1 MIKVKFK
8 GNRIMV
14 KCTSIADLQ
23 SGKREE
29 GALDNEQHQLPIHH
43 KLNME
48 KSSKPTRSW
57 TTNYTES
64 ANKFPRER

>member
-8 GNRIMV
+8 GNRIIV

-29 GALDNEQHQLPIHH
+29 GALDNEQHQLSAAYP
-43 KLNME
+43 
-48 KSSKPTRSW
+48 SQ
-57 TTNYTES
+57 TEYG
-64 ANKFPRER
+64 KE